1 MHSSLK
7 HALPLSKLDYFDPHT
22 EPNETIHTDAPRS
35 KLDAAKLRSTPHR
48 RTSNDPSSDPLHTVD
63 EASSDPLQALDETS
77 SNPLDETSS
86 DPQTSFDPLHAL
98 DESSS
103 GPLHAQND
111 PSFDLVDAPICTNA
125 LDAHNPSSDSVDAH
139 SEFSFSVSHSDLL
152 IFLRSTLISPVH
164 SFSISGRQPHF
175 SDPPSHHFSSL
186 SDPL

>member
-1 MHSSLK
+1 MHSSLR
-7 HALPLSKLDYFDPHT
+7 HALPLSKLNCSDPHT
-22 EPNETIHTDAPRS
+22 EPNGTIHTDAPRS

-48 RTSNDPSSDPLHTVD
+48 RTSNDP
-63 EASSDPLQALDETS
+63 SSDPLQALDETS

-103 GPLHAQND
+103 DPLHAQND

-125 LDAHNPSSDSVDAH
+125 LDAHDPSSDSVDAH

-175 SDPPSHHFSSL
+175 SDPPSHHFSSH